1 MLFTQNVRDK
11 ETGEEELNSILN
23 YILVLP
29 TAVESGPKKN
39 SLTFVSTLTPQKF
52 MFFAEK
58 NAPERCNVAHLIPIC
73 MQIMEIQ
80 EVLA

>member
-29 TAVESGPKKN
+29 TAVKSDLKK
-39 SLTFVSTLTPQKF
+39 K
-52 MFFAEK
+52 
-58 NAPERCNVAHLIPIC
+58 IPHFLD
-73 MQIMEIQ
+73 MEISF
-80 EVLA
+80 LNLRYH

>member
-29 TAVESGPKKN
+29 TAVKSDLKKDP
-39 SLTFVSTLTPQKF
+39 SLLGHGNKFSKSKRPLKLDFIQKY
-52 MFFAEK
+52 
-58 NAPERCNVAHLIPIC
+58 
-73 MQIMEIQ
+73 
-80 EVLA
+80 

>member
-29 TAVESGPKKN
+29 TAVESDPQKN
-39 SLTFVSTLTPQKF
+39 FLTFASTLTPQKF
-52 MFFAEK
+52 LFSAEQ
-58 NAPERCNVAHLIPIC
+58 NAPEV
-73 MQIMEIQ
+73 
-80 EVLA
+80 